1 VAAHPRSKEPTVN
14 PVTVLIVDGDAEL
27 LARLASAARARGYRT
42 LTAPG
47 LPDARL
53 LMAGD
58 SIEIA
63 LVDLGPGCDGL
74 DAVGAIKEQSPDTEI
89 VVLSAGASVA
99 SAIASYE
106 RKAFAFVPKPF
117 DVEQLFSTIA
127 RAVDHRGVVLANRR
141 LVWEQRLINEIGDEL
156 RNLLAPEQLMERV
169 LQRLMRG
176 MGATSSAA
184 RLLNPQ
190 TGRYDLRVL
199 GARDVV
205 ALGWGEDAP
214 VVPRP
219 SDQVLATR
227 RPLRIDDLHA
237 GFDEAT
243 RAALSL
249 RSALSVPMF
258 VGGDLIGV
266 LSVGSPLPA
275 RFSDADERLLGV
287 IANQA
292 AVGVQNARLHA
303 VIQAGKQEW
312 EAAFDAIGDAIAVY
326 GRDGRLL
333 RGNTALAE
341 RLGRPVTSLRGLSC
355 DAIGFCS
362 DTFPRCAV
370 GRAAGS
376 ACADEEITTPDGLI
390 FSVTTCPVAD
400 ATEGAAIVQI
410 AKDVTLDIQNAR
422 RMRQMSDELAAT
434 NSRLVATVER
444 LKATQAQLLQAEK
457 LSAIG
462 QLVAGVAHELNN
474 PLTSVIG
481 YAQLLQEE
489 MREAAEGKTSGAA
502 PDVGRDLRRI
512 AEESERAAKIVRNL
526 LAFARRQ
533 AAARAEQDIADV
545 MSRVLALRNYEFRLM
560 AIELE
565 TAFEPNLPPV
575 LGDGGQ
581 LQQALLNLL
590 LNAEQAMRTQPRR
603 RIRVG
608 ARRVPEA
615 GAVELSIADTGHGIP
630 DENLRRIFDPFF
642 TTREVGEGTGLGLSI
657 CYGIVRDHGGQIS
670 VESRVGHGTTFKML
684 LPARRDAREAPL
696 RILVAHRETTERDYI
711 AAALSGWGHEVAAAE
726 NGDDARARLL
736 AGTVEV
742 AFVDHALVAADP
754 AAWRAALAAHDGRAA
769 LVPLSEGADAE
780 GVAPPF
786 ELAALQAALSGFTK
800 EYA

>member
-1 VAAHPRSKEPTVN
+1 MN

-27 LARLASAARARGYRT
+27 LARLAWAARARGYRA

-47 LPDARL
+47 LSEARR
-53 LMAGD
+53 LMAGEP
-58 SIEIA
+58 IEIA
-63 LVDLGPGCDGL
+63 LVDLGPGCGAGL
-74 DAVGAIKEQSPDTEI
+74 DAVGAIKEASADTEI
-89 VVLSAGASVA
+89 VVLAAGASVA

-127 RAVDHRGVVLANRR
+127 RAVDHRLVVLANRR
-141 LVWEQRLINEIGDEL
+141 LVWEQRLINEIGEEL

-176 MGATSSAA
+176 MGSSSAGA

-190 TGRYDLRVL
+190 TGRYDLRIV
-199 GARDVV
+199 GACEAV
-205 ALGWGEDAP
+205 ATGWGGDAP
-214 VVPRP
+214 LVSRP

-227 RPLRIDDLHA
+227 RPVRIDDLHV

-243 RAALSL
+243 RAKISL

-266 LSVGSPLPA
+266 LSVGSAQPQ
-275 RFSDADERLLGV
+275 RFDDADERLLGV

-292 AVGVQNARLHA
+292 AVGLQNARLHA

-326 GRDGRLL
+326 DRDGRLL

-341 RLGRPVTSLRGLSC
+341 HLNRPVTSLRGLTC
-355 DAIGFCS
+355 DEIGFCS
-362 DTFPRCAV
+362 GRFPRCAV
-370 GRAAGS
+370 GLAAGS
-376 ACADEEITTPDGLI
+376 ACADEEITTPAERI

-400 ATEGAAIVQI
+400 AAEGAAIVQI

-489 MREAAEGKTSGAA
+489 MREAAEGTATGPA
-502 PDVGRDLRRI
+502 PDVSRDLRRI

-533 AAARAEQDIADV
+533 TAARAEQDIADV
-545 MSRVLALRNYEFRLM
+545 MNRVLSLRAYEFRLM

-565 TAFEPNLPPV
+565 TAFDQGLPPV

-590 LNAEQAMRTQPRR
+590 LNAEQAMRTQPKR

-615 GAVELSIADTGHGIP
+615 GAVELFIADSGHGIP

-670 VESRVGHGTTFKML
+670 VESRVGQGTTFKML
-684 LPARRDAREAPL
+684 LPARMDAREAPL
-696 RILVAHRETTERDYI
+696 KILVAHRETTERDYI

-726 NGDDARARLL
+726 NVDEARARLT
-736 AGTVEV
+736 AGTVDV
-742 AFVDHALVAADP
+742 ALIDHALVAADP
-754 AAWRAALAAHDGRAA
+754 AAWRAPLAAHEGRAA
-769 LVPLSEGADAE
+769 LIPLSESADGE
-780 GVAPPF
+780 GIAPPF
-786 ELAALQAALSGFTK
+786 ELAALRAALARFTK